1 MHIFCTL
8 TSQYHLTF
16 TLTLISKISH
26 PVYILALDEYSYD
39 FFKKIKK
46 KNTRIFHSKNLK
58 NKRLND
64 LKLNRNKIE
73 YIFTLKPIFI
83 NFLLTNILRINNYLI
98 YLDSDIFLLQNSK
111 YFVKNIKKYS
121 IFLTKHNFSKP
132 NQDKNIYGIFNA
144 GFISIK
150 CDNFGKKY
158 SKLWSNQCIKSCKLD
173 LNNDNKIFADQ
184 GYLNFFDK
192 KKSNK
197 VKILDGSIHNLAPWN
212 IDNFKINFE
221 KSILYSNNNKVIF
234 YHFQFYRIFLKY
246 FILPSLHTYKV
257 TNTKHINRLYKI
269 YSLEIK
275 KNFIKYKLPYPP
287 IDMSLI
293 KKFIKSMFKLDLKFI
308 IK

>member
-26 PVYILALDEYSYD
+26 PVYIFALDEYSYD

-46 KNTRIFHSKNLK
+46 KNIRIFQSKNLK
-58 NKRLND
+58 NKKLDD

-121 IFLTKHNFSKP
+121 IFLTKHNFSKS
-132 NQDKNIYGIFNA
+132 NKDKNIYGIFNA

-158 SKLWSNQCIKSCKLD
+158 S
-173 LNNDNKIFADQ
+173 F
-184 GYLNFFDK
+184 G
-192 KKSNK
+192 
-197 VKILDGSIHNLAPWN
+197 
-212 IDNFKINFE
+212 
-221 KSILYSNNNKVIF
+221 
-234 YHFQFYRIFLKY
+234 
-246 FILPSLHTYKV
+246 
-257 TNTKHINRLYKI
+257 
-269 YSLEIK
+269 
-275 KNFIKYKLPYPP
+275 
-287 IDMSLI
+287 
-293 KKFIKSMFKLDLKFI
+293 
-308 IK
+308 